1 MQPADMLIPKKT
13 FHGSANRR
21 QAGTCA
27 RANSVFPQ
35 CRGPAT
41 GPQLDLESQVSDA
54 RACRVSAGNNM
65 VVEPAFFVPLAS
77 DRGYPRPR
85 RSMPAMI
92 HFAFNR

>member
-1 MQPADMLIPKKT
+1 MLRVDGA
-13 FHGSANRR
+13 GSERR
-21 QAGTCA
+21 SEFGLDH
-27 RANSVFPQ
+27 RFNPQ
-35 CRGPAT
+35 CREPAT

-65 VVEPAFFVPLAS
+65 VVEPAFFIPLAS
-77 DRGYPRPR
+77 DRRYPRPR